1 MVTTSGSEP
10 QMIPANDSVETIVV
24 WPDLIR
30 QAAEQLFE
38 SGWVLLREAIPPELL
53 AALRHE
59 LHERD
64 GAGEFY
70 RAGIGR
76 GATHQITRQVRGDRI
91 AWLAPEWPAAAAYL
105 AWMAQLQAHL
115 NETSFLGLADFEA
128 HYAIY
133 DAGSFYRCHTD
144 QHIEVGAPGAGR
156 RIVSTVTYLND
167 SPWPELAGGELVLYP
182 ANQPAVKIRPEGGQV
197 VIFWSDTI
205 VHEVLPAQQTRRSI
219 AGWMRTRGN
228 ELPM

>member
-1 MVTTSGSEP
+1 
-10 QMIPANDSVETIVV
+10 MIPANERVETIVV
-24 WPDLIR
+24 WPELIR
-30 QAAEQLFE
+30 QAGEQLFE
-38 SGWVLLREAIPPELL
+38 SGWVLLREAIPAELL
-53 AALRHE
+53 RALQHE
-59 LHERD
+59 LDERD

-76 GATHQITRQVRGDRI
+76 GASHQVSAQVRGDRI

-105 AWMAQLQAHL
+105 AWMAPLEAHL
-115 NETSFLGLADFEA
+115 NELGFLGLADFEA

-156 RIVSTVTYLND
+156 RIVSTVAYLNEAD
-167 SPWPELAGGELVLYP
+167 WPSDAGGELVLYP
-182 ANQPAVKIRPEGGQV
+182 PNQPAVHIQPVGGSV

-205 VHEVLPAQQTRRSI
+205 VHEVRPAQQVRRSI